1 MPLLE
6 TMTKTKNRRKLFR
19 VGIVGLL
26 LLSCWVGIS
35 FYWYSANGRASDLAL
50 RRKLVGTW
58 VGELGNVINFRSDGT
73 ARSRSAD
80 STGVE
85 YLEWTTS
92 KYELR
97 MFQFTRKQ
105 KYRMM
110 ISRYVLGQF
119 SYRFE
124 ILETSD
130 DQIELLDYSTG
141 SRFKL
146 NKTSDS
152 LVEDS
157 P

>member
-1 MPLLE
+1 
-6 TMTKTKNRRKLFR
+6 MTKTKNRRILFS
-19 VGIVGLL
+19 VAIVGLL
-26 LLSCWVGIS
+26 LLLCWVGIS
-35 FYWYSANGRASDLAL
+35 FYWYSGNGRASDLAL

-58 VGELGNVINFRSDGT
+58 AGEFGNVVNFRSDGT
-73 ARSRSAD
+73 VRSRFAD

-85 YLEWTTS
+85 FLEWTTS
-92 KYELR
+92 QNELR
-97 MFQFTRKQ
+97 IFQGMRKR

-110 ISRYVLGQF
+110 ISRYVLGQS

>member
-1 MPLLE
+1 
-6 TMTKTKNRRKLFR
+6 MTKTKNRRILFC
-19 VGIVGLL
+19 VAIFGLL
-26 LLSCWVGIS
+26 LLLCWVGIS

-58 VGELGNVINFRSDGT
+58 VGELGNVTHFRSDRT
-73 ARSRSAD
+73 ALARFSD
-80 STGVE
+80 SMDVE
-85 YLEWTTS
+85 FLEWTTS
-92 KYELR
+92 QNELR
-97 MFQFTRKQ
+97 IFQGMRKR

-110 ISRYVLGQF
+110 ISRYVLGQS

>member
-1 MPLLE
+1 
-6 TMTKTKNRRKLFR
+6 MTETKNRRILFR
-19 VGIVGLL
+19 VAIVGLL
-26 LLSCWVGIS
+26 LLFCWVGIS

-58 VGELGNVINFRSDGT
+58 VGETGNVVNFRSDGT

-80 STGVE
+80 STVDE
-85 YLEWTTS
+85 FLEWTTS
-92 KYELR
+92 KNELR
-97 MFQFTRKQ
+97 IFQGTRKR
-105 KYRMM
+105 KYSAMFG
-110 ISRYVLGQF
+110 RYVLGQS

-146 NKTSDS
+146 SKTSDS

>member
-1 MPLLE
+1 
-6 TMTKTKNRRKLFR
+6 MTETKNRRILFR
-19 VGIVGLL
+19 VAIFGLL
-26 LLSCWVGIS
+26 LLFCWVGFS
-35 FYWYSANGRASDLAL
+35 FYWYGANGRASDLAL

-58 VGELGNVINFRSDGT
+58 VGELGNVINFRSDRT
-73 ARSRSAD
+73 ALARFSD
-80 STGVE
+80 SMDLE
-85 YLEWTTS
+85 FLEWTTS
-92 KYELR
+92 QNELR
-97 MFQFTRKQ
+97 IFQGTRKR

-110 ISRYVLGQF
+110 ISRYVLGQS

>member
-1 MPLLE
+1 
-6 TMTKTKNRRKLFR
+6 MTKTKNRRIFFR
-19 VGIVGLL
+19 VAIVGLL
-26 LLSCWVGIS
+26 LLFCWVGIS

-58 VGELGNVINFRSDGT
+58 VGELGNVMNFRSDGT

-80 STGVE
+80 STGVDF
-85 YLEWTTS
+85 LEWTTS
-92 KYELR
+92 QNELR
-97 MFQFTRKQ
+97 IFQGTRKR
-105 KYRMM
+105 KYQAMFG
-110 ISRYVLGQF
+110 RYVLGQSSF
-119 SYRFE
+119 RFE

-130 DQIELLDYSTG
+130 DQIELLDYTTG

-152 LVEDS
+152 QVEDS

>member
-1 MPLLE
+1 
-6 TMTKTKNRRKLFR
+6 MTGTKNRRILFR
-19 VGIVGLL
+19 VAIVGLL
-26 LLSCWVGIS
+26 LLFCWVGIS

-58 VGELGNVINFRSDGT
+58 VGEIGNVINFRSDRT
-73 ARSRSAD
+73 ARSRFSD
-80 STGVE
+80 STEVE

-92 KYELR
+92 QNELR
-97 MFQFTRKQ
+97 MFQWTRKQ

-110 ISRYVLGQF
+110 ISRYVLGQS

>member
-1 MPLLE
+1 
-6 TMTKTKNRRKLFR
+6 MTKTKNRRILFC
-19 VGIVGLL
+19 VAIFGLL
-26 LLSCWVGIS
+26 LLLCWVGIS

-50 RRKLVGTW
+50 RCKLVGTW
-58 VGELGNVINFRSDGT
+58 VGEIGNVINFRSDRT

-80 STGVE
+80 STGVQF
-85 YLEWTTS
+85 LEWTTS
-92 KYELR
+92 QNELR

-110 ISRYVLGQF
+110 ISRYVLGQS

>member
-1 MPLLE
+1 
-6 TMTKTKNRRKLFR
+6 MTETKNRRILFR
-19 VGIVGLL
+19 VAIFGLL
-26 LLSCWVGIS
+26 LLFCWVGIS

-58 VGELGNVINFRSDGT
+58 VGELGNVTHFRSDGT
-73 ARSRSAD
+73 ARSRFPD
-80 STGVE
+80 STEVE

-92 KYELR
+92 QNELR
-97 MFQFTRKQ
+97 IFQFTRKQ

-110 ISRYVLGQF
+110 ISRYVLGQS

-146 NKTSDS
+146 SKTSDS

>member
-1 MPLLE
+1 
-6 TMTKTKNRRKLFR
+6 MTQTKNRRMLFR
-19 VGIVGLL
+19 VLIAGLL
-26 LLSCWVGIS
+26 LLFCWVGVS
-35 FYWYSANGRASDLAL
+35 FYWYGANTRASDLAL

-58 VGELGNVINFRSDGT
+58 AGELGNVINFRSDGT
-73 ARSRSAD
+73 VRSRSVD

-85 YLEWTTS
+85 FLEWTTS
-92 KYELR
+92 QNELR
-97 MFQFTRKQ
+97 MFTVTRKR
-105 KYRMM
+105 KYWKI
-110 ISRYVLGQF
+110 ISRYVLGQS

-152 LVEDS
+152 LLEDS

>member
-1 MPLLE
+1 
-6 TMTKTKNRRKLFR
+6 MTETKNRRILFR
-19 VGIVGLL
+19 VAIVGLL
-26 LLSCWVGIS
+26 LLFCWVGIS
-35 FYWYSANGRASDLAL
+35 FYWYSANGRASDLSL

-58 VGELGNVINFRSDGT
+58 VGEFRNVVNFRSDGT
-73 ARSRSAD
+73 VRSRYVD

-85 YLEWTTS
+85 FFEWTTS
-92 KYELR
+92 QNELR
-97 MFQFTRKQ
+97 MFQGTRKR

-110 ISRYVLGQF
+110 ISRYVLGQS